1 MRARVSSACALIK
14 GVDGFPRVAILGGS
28 SKGMEFWNPID
39 DSVEM
44 VSEELPQEEG
54 STMGLIHTQ
63 IIPVKEGSELML
75 YGGFKGSHLKEIW
88 NYNVAEN
95 SWTRVG
101 STLVARGEHVV
112 LPVTGI
118 TCSANSV

>member
-1 MRARVSSACALIK
+1 
-14 GVDGFPRVAILGGS
+14 
-28 SKGMEFWNPID
+28 MEFWNPID

-44 VSEELPQEEG
+44 VSGELPQEEG

-118 TCSANSV
+118 TCSANSVQSN

>member
-1 MRARVSSACALIK
+1 MSSACALVK

-28 SKGMEFWNPID
+28 SKGMEFWNPVD
-39 DSVEM
+39 DSVEI
-44 VSEELPQEEG
+44 VSGELPQEEG

>member
-1 MRARVSSACALIK
+1 MSSACALVK
-14 GVDGFPRVAILGGS
+14 GVDGFPRVAILGGT

-118 TCSANSV
+118 TCSANSVLSN